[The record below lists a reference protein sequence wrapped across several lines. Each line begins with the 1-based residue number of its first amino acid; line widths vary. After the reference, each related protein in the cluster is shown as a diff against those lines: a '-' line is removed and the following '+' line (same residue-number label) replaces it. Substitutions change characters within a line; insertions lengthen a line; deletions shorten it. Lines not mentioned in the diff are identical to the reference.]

1 MENDLEKTIASQR
14 ARIAEL
20 EKKIRKQERSIS
32 RLQTDIEREKIYAN
46 TRANQV
52 AAQFVSQRVR
62 DRYLQLLLSNSP
74 DIIICF
80 DHAGRIVFCS
90 DAFRRLAG
98 GRPGFPV
105 EGGSI
110 GDVLKGAHGSQFIE
124 TLAYN
129 LGKVFSESEP
139 RSVLAE
145 TDAGPGQDGSRKYI
159 VNFIPMVSDTGIN
172 EGAMTIFHDITEI
185 EMAREE
191 AERANLAKSEFLS
204 NMSHEMRTPLNA
216 IIGMV
221 TIATKAAS
229 MERKSYC
236 LERIAA
242 ASSHL
247 LGLINDVL
255 DMSKIEANMM
265 RLSLASFDFEEMI
278 REAVNVVKLHMSEKR
293 QNFSVFLDGT
303 IPATLVGDSQ
313 RLVQVLTNL
322 LSNAAKFTPKG
333 GNIRLAAYLE
343 EEACGTNVIRVEVSD
358 TGIGISEEHRAGLFS
373 PFLQADS
380 GISRKFG
387 GTGLGLAI
395 SSRLVEMMGGRIW
408 LESEFGKGSTFSFTF
423 RAKWGEGRNRHILP
437 RKVDWSG
444 ARLLVVDDDPDFLEH
459 FHSSLVWHGISC
471 DIASDGE
478 SALETISRNDS
489 PYDAFFIDWK
499 MPGMDGIEL
508 ASRIRKQAG
517 GSPPRIILISASDQ
531 EVIEADMPGCRVD
544 HFLQKPLFNLDIVNC
559 LNKCFGD
566 ETCEDEEPQGGG
578 TEDFSGLR
586 LLIVDD
592 IELNRE
598 IVISFLE
605 DTGMAIDC
613 AENGLVAV
621 EMVREAKEPYDMI
634 FMDLQMPEMDGY
646 EATRR
651 IRQFEEAQLKRG
663 LEFRHVPIVAMTANV
678 FREDIEKC
686 LKVGMDN
693 HIGKPVTVEDIME
706 KLNMHLGQWVP
717 MC

>member
-1 MENDLEKTIASQR
+1 VENDLEKTIKSQR
-14 ARIAEL
+14 ERIAEL

-52 AAQFVSQRVR
+52 AAQVIAQRIR
-62 DRYLQLLLSNSP
+62 DRYLQLLLTNSP

-80 DHAGRIVFCS
+80 NHTGRIVFCS
-90 DAFRRLAG
+90 DAFLKLTGSQGNA
-98 GRPGFPV
+98 FV
-105 EGGSI
+105 EGRKI
-110 GDVLKGAHGSQFIE
+110 NDVLKGFHGNHFIE
-124 TLAYN
+124 MLTCNLDKVLAEN
-129 LGKVFSESEP
+129 EP
-139 RSVLAE
+139 LSILAE
-145 TDAGPGQDGSRKYI
+145 TDMEDSDELRKYI

-185 EMAREE
+185 EVAREE

-221 TIATKAAS
+221 TIATKAVS
-229 MERKSYC
+229 IERKSYC
-236 LERIAA
+236 LERIST
-242 ASSHL
+242 ASVHL
-247 LGLINDVL
+247 LGLINDIL

-265 RLSLASFDFEEMI
+265 QLSPASFDFEEMI
-278 REAVNVVKLHMSEKR
+278 REAVNDVKLQMSEKR
-293 QNFSVFLDGT
+293 QNFSIFLDGT
-303 IPATLVGDSQ
+303 IPATLIGDSQ
-313 RLVQVLTNL
+313 RLVQVVTNL

-333 GNIRLAAYLE
+333 GSIRLAAYLE
-343 EEACGTNVIRVEVSD
+343 EAKDGTHVVRVEVSD
-358 TGIGISEEHRAGLFS
+358 TGIGISEEHRASLFS

-380 GISRKFG
+380 GTSRKFG

-395 SSRLVEMMGGRIW
+395 SGKLVEMMGGRIW
-408 LESEFGKGSTFSFTF
+408 LESEFGKGSTFYFTF
-423 RAKWGEGRNRHILP
+423 RAKWGEGRNRYILP

-444 ARLLVVDDDPDFLEH
+444 ARLLVVDDDPDFLDY
-459 FHSSLVWHGISC
+459 FHSSLIWHGISC

-478 SALETISRNDS
+478 SALETIAKNDR
-489 PYDAFFIDWK
+489 PYDVFFIDWR
-499 MPGMDGIEL
+499 MPGMDGLEL
-508 ASRIRKQAG
+508 ASQIRSQAN
-517 GSPPRIILISASDQ
+517 GSCPRIILISASDQ
-531 EVIEADMPGCRVD
+531 DLTEANLQFSCVD

-559 LNKCFGD
+559 LNKCFGGESD
-566 ETCEDEEPQGGG
+566 DEESLDRAG
-578 TEDFSGLR
+578 DFSGSR
-586 LLIVDD
+586 LLLVDD
-592 IELNRE
+592 VELNRE
-598 IVISFLE
+598 IVISLLE
-605 DTGMAIDC
+605 DTGMTIEC

-621 EMVREAKEPYDMI
+621 EMVRDAAEPYDMI
-634 FMDLQMPEMDGY
+634 FMDLQMPEMDGF

-651 IRQFEEAQLKRG
+651 IRQFEEDQLRQG

-693 HIGKPVTVEDIME
+693 HIGKPVTIEDIME